1 MSLFVTV
8 LLDKGI
14 KKALTYSVPENL
26 RSLIAEGK
34 RVAVPIQKRSAKG
47 TILALLNK
55 APKYP
60 VKDVEQVISE
70 EVIHSDLKNLGEW
83 MSDYYATPLPFVLKT
98 MLPGSLRKDM
108 KSKTQFKINTVL
120 RGKELREYTAK
131 LRETHPKRA
140 EVLDVL
146 LKHPSGLLLSKL
158 LKEKVSQSAITTL
171 EKNKIIKK
179 DLIEVDR
186 SVLAD
191 VPFFKT
197 GAKVLNEQQEIAFKE
212 IEESLE
218 ANSFKTFLLHGITG
232 SGKTEVYLQ
241 AIEKALSQDK
251 GVLML
256 IPEIALTAQTVE
268 RFKHR
273 FKEAIAILHYRLSD
287 GEKTDAWKNIAK
299 GKIPIVIG
307 ARSAIFSPI
316 PNLGLIIVDEEHE
329 LSYKQ
334 IDEMPCYNARDVAVV
349 RGSLTKS
356 TVILGSATPSL
367 ESIYNV
373 MEKKYSYLKMTKRA
387 AAKNPPT
394 VKLINMLEEREEG
407 GKGFTMLSQ
416 TLLSEIKKRIDV
428 GEQII
433 LFLNR
438 RGYFS
443 CQICTSCEKTI
454 SCPSCDSSLTYH
466 RGDNLLACHLCG
478 YEKKAPITRC
488 PSCGEEETMKYK
500 GPGTEQVERSLHAIF
515 PEIRTLRMDRDTTKH
530 KGSHE
535 EILKQFRSGKADL
548 LIGTQMIA
556 KGLDFPLVTL
566 SAVIGAD
573 SSLHIPDYRSTE
585 SLFQV
590 ITQVIG
596 RSGRA
601 ELPGLALIQTYNPE
615 HPIMQACLKDDFK
628 GFVKAEL
635 ADRKLCNYPPYTKI
649 SKLIFTSTDKIAA
662 ETCAEKFHDYLKRAL
677 PKDVY
682 LYKPMPCGYAKIK
695 EKFRFQVLVKSKH
708 TAKLCYALK
717 HHTIKIPNKVRMLID
732 IGATS
737 TFS

>member
-1 MSLFVTV
+1 MPLFVTV
-8 LLDKGI
+8 LLDKGL
-14 KKALTYSVPENL
+14 KKALTYSVPDHL

-34 RVAVPIQKRSAKG
+34 RVSVPIQKRSVKG
-47 TILALLNK
+47 TILSLLNK

-60 VKDVEQVISE
+60 VKDVMEVISE
-70 EVIHSDLKNLGEW
+70 EIINEDLKKLGSW

-108 KSKTQFKINTVL
+108 KGKKQYIVNTVL
-120 RGKELREYTAK
+120 RGTKLIEYTASI
-131 LRETHPKRA
+131 REKHPKRA

-146 LKHPSGLLLSKL
+146 LKHKNGIFLSKL
-158 LKEKVSQSAITTL
+158 LEADVSVSAINTL
-171 EKNKIIKK
+171 EKNGIVKK
-179 DLIEVDR
+179 SFVEVDR
-186 SVLAD
+186 SILED

-197 GAKVLNEQQEIAFKE
+197 NAKVLNEPQTKAFKE
-212 IEESLE
+212 IEDALE
-218 ANSFKTFLLHGITG
+218 KNIFKTFLLHGITG

-241 AIEKALSQDK
+241 AIEKALSQNK
-251 GVLML
+251 GVIML
-256 IPEIALTAQTVE
+256 IPEIALTEQTVE

-273 FKEAIAILHYRLSD
+273 FEDRIAVLNYRLSD

-299 GKIPIVIG
+299 AKIPIVIG
-307 ARSAIFSPI
+307 ARSAVFSPM
-316 PNLGLIIVDEEHE
+316 PNVGLIIVDEEHE

-334 IDEMPCYNARDVAVV
+334 IDEMPCYNARDIAVV
-349 RGSLTKS
+349 RGSFTNS

-367 ESIYNV
+367 ESVYNV
-373 MEKKYSYLKMTKRA
+373 MEKKYHYLQMNQRA

-394 VKLINMLEEREEG
+394 IKLINMEEEREN

-428 GEQII
+428 GEQVI

-443 CQICTSCEKTI
+443 CQVCSSCNKTI

-466 RGDNLLACHLCG
+466 RGEKILACHLCG
-478 YEKKAPITRC
+478 YEKKAPITKC
-488 PSCGEEETMKYK
+488 PSCGEMETLKYK

-535 EILKQFRSGKADL
+535 NLLKQFRSGKADL

-590 ITQVIG
+590 MTQVVG

-601 ELPGLALIQTYNPE
+601 ELPGLALIQTYYPN
-615 HPIMQACLKDDFK
+615 HPVMQAVLNDDFK
-628 GFVKAEL
+628 GFIKAEL
-635 ADRKLCNYPPYTKI
+635 EDRKLCNYPPYTKI
-649 SKLIFTSTDKIAA
+649 SKLVFTSTDKIAA
-662 ETCAEKFHDYLKRAL
+662 EKTAANFYTYLNSSL
-677 PKDVY
+677 PKTVA

-695 EKFRFQVLVKSKH
+695 DKFRFQILLKSQH
-708 TAKLCYALK
+708 AGQLCSILK
-717 HHTIKIPNKVRMLID
+717 NHPIKIPTKVRLLID

>member
-1 MSLFVTV
+1 MTV
-8 LLDKGI
+8 LLDKGL
-14 KKALTYSVPENL
+14 KKPLTYKVPDSMQ
-26 RSLIAEGK
+26 SLVKAGK
-34 RVAVPIQKRSAKG
+34 RALVPIQKRSAKG
-47 TILALLNK
+47 TILELLKK

-60 VKDVEQVISE
+60 VK
-70 EVIHSDLKNLGEW
+70 EVLEITSDEIINEDLKKLAQW
-83 MSDYYATPLPFVLKT
+83 MANYYATPLPFVMKT
-98 MLPGSLRKDM
+98 ILPGSLRKDM
-108 KSKTQFKINTVL
+108 KKKTQYMIHTVL
-120 RGKELREYTAK
+120 RGEKLIAYTASI
-131 LRETHPKRA
+131 REKYPKRA
-140 EVLDVL
+140 AVLDIL
-146 LKHPSGLLLSKL
+146 LKHKKGIFLSKL
-158 LKEKVSQSAITTL
+158 LEEKVSVSAINTMV
-171 EKNKIIKK
+171 KDKILKK
-179 DLIEVDR
+179 DLVEVDR

-197 GAKVLNEQQEIAFKE
+197 SAKVLGTEQQIAFDA
-212 IEESLE
+212 IEASLE
-218 ANSFKTFLLHGITG
+218 EGAFKTFLLHGITG

-241 AIEKALSQDK
+241 AIEKALSLGK
-251 GVLML
+251 GVVML
-256 IPEIALTAQTVE
+256 IPEIALTEQTVE

-273 FKEAIAILHYRLSD
+273 FEEKIAVLNYRLSD
-287 GEKTDAWKNIAK
+287 GEKTDAWNNIAK

-316 PNLGLIIVDEEHE
+316 SNLGLIIVDEEHE

-334 IDEMPCYNARDVAVV
+334 IDEMPCYNARDIAVV
-349 RGSLTKS
+349 RGSFTKA

-373 MEKKYSYLKMTKRA
+373 MEKKYEYLQMNSKA
-387 AAKNPPT
+387 VAKNPPT
-394 VKLINMLEEREEG
+394 IKLINMEEEREEG

-428 GEQII
+428 GEQVI

-443 CQICTSCEKTI
+443 CQVCTACNETI

-466 RGDNLLACHLCG
+466 RGEKVLACHLCG
-478 YEKKAPITRC
+478 YEKKAPITKC
-488 PSCGEEETMKYK
+488 PKCGEMETLKYR

-535 EILKQFRSGKADL
+535 TILKQFRAGKADV

-585 SLFQV
+585 SLYQV
-590 ITQVIG
+590 MTQVIG

-601 ELPGLALIQTYNPE
+601 ELPGLALIQTYYPN
-615 HPIMQACLKDDFK
+615 HPVMQAVVKEDFK
-628 GFVKAEL
+628 NFIKTEL
-635 ADRKLCNYPPYTKI
+635 ADRKLCNYPPYFKI
-649 SKLIFTSTDKIAA
+649 SKCIFTSTDKVAA
-662 ETCAEKFHDYLKRAL
+662 EKTAENFYLYLQKFLGKE
-677 PKDVY
+677 VQI
-682 LYKPMPCGYAKIK
+682 YKPMPCGYAKIK
-695 EKFRFQVLVKSKH
+695 DKFRFQIMLKSKSTNKIAH
-708 TAKLCYALK
+708 LLA
-717 HHTIKIPNKVRMLID
+717 HHTIKIPNKVRLLID

>member
-1 MSLFVTV
+1 MPLFVTV
-8 LLDKGI
+8 LLDKGL
-14 KKALTYSVPENL
+14 KKALTYSVPDHL

-34 RVAVPIQKRSAKG
+34 RVSVPIQKRSVKG
-47 TILALLNK
+47 TILSLLDK
-55 APKYP
+55 APRYP
-60 VKDVEQVISE
+60 VKDVMEVISE
-70 EVIHSDLKNLGEW
+70 EIINDDLKKLGQW

-108 KSKTQFKINTVL
+108 KVKKQYTINTIL
-120 RGKELREYTAK
+120 RGAKLIDYTASI
-131 LRETHPKRA
+131 REKHPKRA
-140 EVLDVL
+140 SVLDVL
-146 LKHPSGLLLSKL
+146 LKNKNGIFLSKL
-158 LKEKVSQSAITTL
+158 LEKDVSVSAINTL
-171 EKNKIIKK
+171 EKNGIIKK
-179 DLIEVDR
+179 SLVEVDR
-186 SVLAD
+186 SILAD

-197 GAKVLNEQQEIAFKE
+197 SPKVLNEPQAKAFKE
-212 IEESLE
+212 IEASLE
-218 ANSFKTFLLHGITG
+218 ANTFKTFLLHGITG

-241 AIEKALSQDK
+241 AIEKALSQNK
-251 GVLML
+251 GIIML
-256 IPEIALTAQTVE
+256 IPEIALTEQTVE

-273 FKEAIAILHYRLSD
+273 FEDRIAVLNYRLSD

-307 ARSAIFSPI
+307 ARSAVFSPM
-316 PNLGLIIVDEEHE
+316 PNVGLIIVDEEHE

-334 IDEMPCYNARDVAVV
+334 IDEMPCYNARDIAVV
-349 RGSLTKS
+349 RGSFTNS

-367 ESIYNV
+367 ESVYNV
-373 MEKKYSYLKMTKRA
+373 MEKKYHYLQMNQRA

-394 VKLINMLEEREEG
+394 IKLVNMEEEREN

-416 TLLSEIKKRIDV
+416 TLLTEIKKRIDV

-443 CQICTSCEKTI
+443 CQVCSSCNETI

-466 RGDNLLACHLCG
+466 RGEKILACHLCG
-478 YEKKAPITRC
+478 YEKKAPITKC
-488 PSCGEEETMKYK
+488 PSCGEMETLKYK

-535 EILKQFRSGKADL
+535 TILKEFRSGKADL

-590 ITQVIG
+590 MTQVVG

-601 ELPGLALIQTYNPE
+601 ELPGLALIQTYYTK
-615 HPIMQACLKDDFK
+615 HPVMQAVLNDDFK
-628 GFVKAEL
+628 GFIKAEL
-635 ADRKLCNYPPYTKI
+635 EDRKLCNYPPYTKI
-649 SKLIFTSTDKIAA
+649 CKLVFTSTDKVAA
-662 ETCAEKFHDYLKRAL
+662 EKTTENFHNYLTAAL
-677 PKDVY
+677 PKTVA

-695 EKFRFQVLVKSKH
+695 DKFRFQILLKSQH
-708 TAKLCYALK
+708 TGQLCAILK
-717 HHTIKIPNKVRMLID
+717 NHPIKIPTKVRFLID

>member
-1 MSLFVTV
+1 MTLFVTV
-8 LLDKGI
+8 LLDKGL
-14 KKALTYSVPENL
+14 KKPLTYSVPVHL
-26 RSLIAEGK
+26 QSLVSEGR
-34 RVAVPIQKRSAKG
+34 RVIVPIQKRTVKG
-47 TILALLNK
+47 TILSLLKK
-55 APKYP
+55 APHYE
-60 VKDVEQVISE
+60 VKEVSEVISE
-70 EVIHSDLKNLGEW
+70 EIINSDLKRLAHW
-83 MSDYYATPLPFVLKT
+83 MSTYYATPLPFVLKT
-98 MLPGSLRKDM
+98 ILPASLRKDM
-108 KSKTQFKINTVL
+108 KQKTQFMIIPILKGEKLIDYTCS
-120 RGKELREYTAK
+120 LREK
-131 LRETHPKRA
+131 HPKRA

-146 LKHPSGLLLSKL
+146 LKHKKGIFLSRLL
-158 LKEKVSQSAITTL
+158 EENVSLSAIATL
-171 EKNKIIKK
+171 EKENIIKRE
-179 DLIEVDR
+179 LVEVDR
-186 SVLAD
+186 SILED
-191 VPFFKT
+191 IPFFKT
-197 GAKVLNEQQEIAFKE
+197 SPKVLNDEQLEAFNAVSG
-212 IEESLE
+212 SLE
-218 ANSFKTFLLHGITG
+218 EGKFKTFLLHGITG

-241 AIEKALSQDK
+241 AIEKALSQNK

-273 FKEAIAILHYRLSD
+273 FEDRIAVLHYRLSD

-299 GKIPIVIG
+299 GNIPIVIG
-307 ARSAIFSPI
+307 ARSAVFSPI

-334 IDEMPCYNARDVAVV
+334 IDEMPCYNGRDVAVV
-349 RGSLTKS
+349 RGSFTNS

-373 MEKKYSYLKMTKRA
+373 MEKKYHLLKLNKRA

-394 VKLINMLEEREEG
+394 IKIIDMNEEREN
-407 GKGFTMLSQ
+407 GKGFTMLSE
-416 TLLSEIKKRIDV
+416 TLLTEIKKRIDI

-443 CQICTSCEKTI
+443 CQVCSSCGETI

-466 RGDNLLACHLCG
+466 RGEKVLACHLCG
-478 YEKKAPITRC
+478 YEKPAPITKC
-488 PSCGEEETMKYK
+488 PSCGEVETLKYR
-500 GPGTEQVERSLHAIF
+500 GPGTEQVEASLHAIF

-530 KGSHE
+530 KGSHDV
-535 EILKQFRSGKADL
+535 ILKQFRAGKADL

-573 SSLHIPDYRSTE
+573 ASLHIPDYRSTE

-590 ITQVIG
+590 MTQVVG

-601 ELPGLALIQTYNPE
+601 ELPGLALIQTYYPD
-615 HPIMQACLKDDFK
+615 HPVMIAVQKDDFQ
-628 GFVKAEL
+628 GFIKAEL
-635 ADRKLCNYPPYTKI
+635 ADRKLCDYPPYTKI
-649 SKLIFTSTDKIAA
+649 IKLIFTSTDKLVV
-662 ETCAEKFHDYLKRAL
+662 EKTADAVYAFLK
-677 PKDVY
+677 PKIPKGTF

-695 EKFRFQVLVKSKH
+695 DKFRFQILMKAENVGAITTLLVKNPV
-708 TAKLCYALK
+708 
-717 HHTIKIPNKVRMLID
+717 KIPTKLRFLID
-732 IGATS
+732 VGSTS

>member
-8 LLDKGI
+8 LLDKGL
-14 KKALTYSVPENL
+14 KKPLTYKVPESMQAL
-26 RSLIAEGK
+26 MKSGK
-34 RVAVPIQKRSAKG
+34 RVLVPIQKRSAKG
-47 TILALLNK
+47 TILELLKK

-60 VKDVEQVISE
+60 VKEVLEITSE
-70 EVIHSDLKNLGEW
+70 EVINEDLKKLANW
-83 MSDYYATPLPFVLKT
+83 ISKYYATPLPFVMKT
-98 MLPGSLRKDM
+98 ILPGSLRKDM
-108 KSKTQFKINTVL
+108 KKKKQYLVNTIL
-120 RGKELREYTAK
+120 RGEKLIAYTASI
-131 LRETHPKRA
+131 REKHPKRA
-140 EVLDVL
+140 AVLDVL
-146 LKHPSGLLLSKL
+146 LKNKNGIFLSKL
-158 LKEKVSQSAITTL
+158 IEEVSISAINTL
-171 EKNKIIKK
+171 AKDKVIKK
-179 DLIEVDR
+179 DLVEVDR
-186 SVLAD
+186 SVLED
-191 VPFFKT
+191 IPFFKT
-197 GAKVLNEQQEIAFKE
+197 SAKQLNGDQEAAFEAISK
-212 IEESLE
+212 SLE
-218 ANSFKTFLLHGITG
+218 EESFKTFLLHGITG

-241 AIEKALSQDK
+241 AIEKALSQGK
-251 GVLML
+251 GVVML
-256 IPEIALTAQTVE
+256 IPEIALTEQTVE

-273 FKEAIAILHYRLSD
+273 FEEKIAVLNYRLSD
-287 GEKTDAWKNIAK
+287 GEKTDAWNNIAK

-316 PNLGLIIVDEEHE
+316 SNIGLIIVDEEHE

-334 IDEMPCYNARDVAVV
+334 IDEMPCYNARDIAVV
-349 RGSLTKS
+349 RGSFTNS

-373 MEKKYSYLKMTKRA
+373 MEKKYEYLQMKSRA
-387 AAKNPPT
+387 VAKNSPT
-394 VKLINMLEEREEG
+394 IKLINMEEEREEG

-443 CQICTSCEKTI
+443 CQVCTSCNETI

-466 RGDNLLACHLCG
+466 RGEKILACHLCG
-478 YEKKAPITRC
+478 YEKKAPITKC
-488 PSCGEEETMKYK
+488 PKCGEAETLKYR
-500 GPGTEQVERSLHAIF
+500 GPGTEQIERSLHAIF

-535 EILKQFRSGKADL
+535 TILKQFRAGKADV

-585 SLFQV
+585 SLYQV
-590 ITQVIG
+590 ITQVVG

-601 ELPGLALIQTYNPE
+601 ELPGIALIQTYYPN
-615 HPIMQACLKDDFK
+615 HPVMKAVLEEDFK
-628 GFVKAEL
+628 SFIKTEL
-635 ADRKLCNYPPYTKI
+635 ADRKLCNYPPYFKI
-649 SKLIFTSTDKIAA
+649 SKCIFTSVDKIAV
-662 ETCAEKFHDYLKRAL
+662 EKAAHNFYLYLKRFL
-677 PKDVY
+677 PKEVE

-695 EKFRFQVLVKSKH
+695 DKFRFQILMKSKKTDSIAH
-708 TAKLCYALK
+708 LLS
-717 HHTIKIPNKVRMLID
+717 HHTVKIPTKVRLLFD

>member
-1 MSLFVTV
+1 MPLFVTV
-8 LLDKGI
+8 LLDKGL
-14 KKALTYSVPENL
+14 KKALTYSVPDHL

-34 RVAVPIQKRSAKG
+34 RVSVPIQKRSVKG
-47 TILALLNK
+47 TILSLLDK
-55 APKYP
+55 APRYP
-60 VKDVEQVISE
+60 VKDVMEVISE
-70 EVIHSDLKNLGEW
+70 EIINDDLKKLGQW

-108 KSKTQFKINTVL
+108 KVKKQYTINTIL
-120 RGKELREYTAK
+120 RGAKLIDYTASI
-131 LRETHPKRA
+131 REKHPKRA
-140 EVLDVL
+140 SVLDVL
-146 LKHPSGLLLSKL
+146 LKNKNGIFLSKL
-158 LKEKVSQSAITTL
+158 LEKDVSVSAINTL
-171 EKNKIIKK
+171 EKNGIIKK
-179 DLIEVDR
+179 SLVEVDR
-186 SVLAD
+186 SILAD

-197 GAKVLNEQQEIAFKE
+197 SPKVLNEPQAKAFKE
-212 IEESLE
+212 IEASLE
-218 ANSFKTFLLHGITG
+218 ANTFKTFLLHGITG

-241 AIEKALSQDK
+241 AIEKALSQNK
-251 GVLML
+251 GIIML
-256 IPEIALTAQTVE
+256 IPEIALTEQTVE

-273 FKEAIAILHYRLSD
+273 FEDRIAVLNYRLSD

-307 ARSAIFSPI
+307 ARSAVFSPM
-316 PNLGLIIVDEEHE
+316 PNVGLIIVDEEHE

-334 IDEMPCYNARDVAVV
+334 IDEMPCYNARDIAVV
-349 RGSLTKS
+349 RGSFTNS

-367 ESIYNV
+367 ESVYNV
-373 MEKKYSYLKMTKRA
+373 MEKKYHYLQMNQRA

-394 VKLINMLEEREEG
+394 IKLVNMEEEREN

-416 TLLSEIKKRIDV
+416 TLLTEIKKRIDV

-443 CQICTSCEKTI
+443 CQVCSSCNETI

-466 RGDNLLACHLCG
+466 RGEKILACHLCG
-478 YEKKAPITRC
+478 YEKKAPITKC
-488 PSCGEEETMKYK
+488 PSCGEMETLKYK

-535 EILKQFRSGKADL
+535 TILKEFRSGKADL

-590 ITQVIG
+590 MTQVVG

-601 ELPGLALIQTYNPE
+601 ELPGLALIQTYYTK
-615 HPIMQACLKDDFK
+615 HPVMQAVLNDDFK
-628 GFVKAEL
+628 GFIKAEL
-635 ADRKLCNYPPYTKI
+635 EDRKLCNYPPYTKI
-649 SKLIFTSTDKIAA
+649 CKLVFTSTDKVAA
-662 ETCAEKFHDYLKRAL
+662 EKTAENFHNYLTAAL
-677 PKDVY
+677 PKTVA

-695 EKFRFQVLVKSKH
+695 DKFRFQILLKSQH
-708 TAKLCYALK
+708 TGQLCAILK
-717 HHTIKIPNKVRMLID
+717 NHPIKIPTKVRFLID

>member
-1 MSLFVTV
+1 MTLFVTV

-14 KKALTYSVPENL
+14 KKALTYSVPDHL

-34 RVAVPIQKRSAKG
+34 RVSVPIQKRSVKG
-47 TILALLNK
+47 TILSLLNK
-55 APKYP
+55 APRYP
-60 VKDVEQVISE
+60 VKDVMEVISE
-70 EVIHSDLKNLGEW
+70 EIINDDLKKLGSW
-83 MSDYYATPLPFVLKT
+83 MSDYYATALPFVLKT

-108 KSKTQFKINTVL
+108 KVKKQYTVNTVL
-120 RGKELREYTAK
+120 RGEKLIEYTASI
-131 LRETHPKRA
+131 REKHPKRA
-140 EVLDVL
+140 AVLDIL
-146 LKHPSGLLLSKL
+146 LKNKKGIFLSKL
-158 LKEKVSQSAITTL
+158 VEKDVSVSAIHTL
-171 EKNKIIKK
+171 EKKGIIKK
-179 DLIEVDR
+179 SLVEVDR
-186 SVLAD
+186 SILED

-197 GAKVLNEQQEIAFKE
+197 SAKVLNAPQAKAFKE
-212 IEESLE
+212 IEASLE
-218 ANSFKTFLLHGITG
+218 ANTFKTFLLHGITG

-241 AIEKALSQDK
+241 AIEKALSQNK
-251 GVLML
+251 GVILL
-256 IPEIALTAQTVE
+256 IPEIALTEQTVE

-273 FKEAIAILHYRLSD
+273 FEDRIAVLNYRLSD

-307 ARSAIFSPI
+307 ARSAIFSPM
-316 PNLGLIIVDEEHE
+316 PNVGLIIVDEEHE

-334 IDEMPCYNARDVAVV
+334 IDEMPCYNARDIAVV
-349 RGSLTKS
+349 RGSFTGS

-367 ESIYNV
+367 ESVYNV
-373 MEKKYSYLKMTKRA
+373 MEKKYHYLQMNQRA

-394 VKLINMLEEREEG
+394 IKLINMEEEREN

-416 TLLSEIKKRIDV
+416 TLLTEIKKRIDV
-428 GEQII
+428 GEQVI

-443 CQICTSCEKTI
+443 CQVCSSCNETI

-466 RGDNLLACHLCG
+466 RGEKILACHLCG
-478 YEKKAPITRC
+478 YEKKAPITKC
-488 PSCGEEETMKYK
+488 PKCGERETLKYK

-535 EILKQFRSGKADL
+535 TILKEFRSGKADL

-590 ITQVIG
+590 MTQVVG

-601 ELPGLALIQTYNPE
+601 ELPGLALIQTYYTN
-615 HPIMQACLKDDFK
+615 HPVMQAVLNDDFK
-628 GFVKAEL
+628 GFIKAEL
-635 ADRKLCNYPPYTKI
+635 EDRKLCNYPPYTKI
-649 SKLIFTSTDKIAA
+649 CKLVFTSTDKIAA
-662 ETCAEKFHDYLKRAL
+662 EKTAENFYNYLKVSL
-677 PKDVY
+677 PKTVT

-695 EKFRFQVLVKSKH
+695 DKFRFQILLKSPH
-708 TAKLCYALK
+708 TGQLCSILK
-717 HHTIKIPNKVRMLID
+717 NHPIKIPTKVRFLID